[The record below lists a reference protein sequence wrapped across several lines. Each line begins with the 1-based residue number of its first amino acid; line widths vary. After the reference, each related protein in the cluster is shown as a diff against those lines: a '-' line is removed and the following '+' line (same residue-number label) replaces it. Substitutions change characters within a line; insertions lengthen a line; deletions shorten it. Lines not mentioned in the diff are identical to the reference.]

1 MPTASSSYASSVT
14 DEDLQQTI
22 TTPVWLGLSDH
33 DDDKTP
39 PLRSLQLSS
48 KASTMRI
55 ITTLFF
61 IFILVSC
68 TNNYD
73 NTNINDDPTINRTDI
88 KNDNNVIKQT
98 NIENGSLLENISN
111 PLIFNKI
118 NPLIAYDDSQD
129 KIDIRYDNTA
139 ISINLFGDD
148 DSDLTLM
155 MNGSVIDEGF
165 NGNFNYTY
173 EVDLQSAIKRINIFA
188 NDDNRQILILPA
200 TTEEYL
206 TYNALLFDDSGF
218 LHTYVFEIAEWG
230 CGNIES
236 IIANTKVDANA
247 IQVIDNTSKNCN
259 TRTYL
264 VDGEYIKEE
273 PKSFSIK
280 DIEEKYEE
288 NTHKIFTFDVNAD
301 GISDIVVSSINDD
314 KNLYQ
319 GDDLLVYLGLSDDRY
334 LLSLD
339 STNYTEDGG
348 FFFNNISPRSNSAG
362 LILST
367 HFSSKGY
374 PFIDYYFVLVN
385 NKWMIKKEIVKGY
398 LGDNQFYCRY
408 SKNYNVSRS
417 NSLPDT
423 LETQISEKDIP
434 NKCPPPPISYVVKAE
449 QAKILNEKFE
459 SRSTPNYYIKG
470 DLIEAFDQNE
480 DWVKVSY
487 KNGTKF
493 GWIDKR
499 ELVPD

>member
-22 TTPVWLGLSDH
+22 TTPVWSGLSDH

-88 KNDNNVIKQT
+88 KN
-98 NIENGSLLENISN
+98 GSL
-111 PLIFNKI
+111 
-118 NPLIAYDDSQD
+118 
-129 KIDIRYDNTA
+129 
-139 ISINLFGDD
+139 
-148 DSDLTLM
+148 
-155 MNGSVIDEGF
+155 
-165 NGNFNYTY
+165 
-173 EVDLQSAIKRINIFA
+173 
-188 NDDNRQILILPA
+188 
-200 TTEEYL
+200 
-206 TYNALLFDDSGF
+206 
-218 LHTYVFEIAEWG
+218 
-230 CGNIES
+230 
-236 IIANTKVDANA
+236 
-247 IQVIDNTSKNCN
+247 
-259 TRTYL
+259 
-264 VDGEYIKEE
+264 
-273 PKSFSIK
+273 
-280 DIEEKYEE
+280 
-288 NTHKIFTFDVNAD
+288 
-301 GISDIVVSSINDD
+301 
-314 KNLYQ
+314 
-319 GDDLLVYLGLSDDRY
+319 
-334 LLSLD
+334 
-339 STNYTEDGG
+339 
-348 FFFNNISPRSNSAG
+348 
-362 LILST
+362 
-367 HFSSKGY
+367 
-374 PFIDYYFVLVN
+374 
-385 NKWMIKKEIVKGY
+385 
-398 LGDNQFYCRY
+398 
-408 SKNYNVSRS
+408 
-417 NSLPDT
+417 

-434 NKCPPPPISYVVKAE
+434 NKCPPPPISYVLKAE

>member
-1 MPTASSSYASSVT
+1 MKIYIGIIFTLLLIACTSSYDEAVARDSST
-14 DEDLQQTI
+14 
-22 TTPVWLGLSDH
+22 
-33 DDDKTP
+33 
-39 PLRSLQLSS
+39 S
-48 KASTMRI
+48 KES
-55 ITTLFF
+55 
-61 IFILVSC
+61 
-68 TNNYD
+68 Y
-73 NTNINDDPTINRTDI
+73 I
-88 KNDNNVIKQT
+88 KNDNTVITKT
-98 NIENGSLLENISN
+98 DIENGSLLEDNSN
-111 PLIFNKI
+111 PLIFDKI
-118 NPLIAYDDSQD
+118 NSLIAYDDSQD

-148 DSDLTLM
+148 ESDLTLM

-173 EVDLQSAIKRINIFA
+173 EIDLQSAVKRIKVFA
-188 NDDNRQILILPA
+188 NDDDRQILILPA

-218 LHTYVFEIAEWG
+218 LHTYVFEIAEWD

-236 IIANTKVDANA
+236 IIANTKADANA

-301 GISDIVVSSINDD
+301 GISDIVVSNINND

-334 LLSLD
+334 VLSLD

-348 FFFNNISPRSNSAG
+348 FFFNIISPRSNSAG
-362 LILST
+362 FILST

-374 PFIDYYFVLVN
+374 PFIDYYFVLDN

-398 LGDNQFYCRY
+398 FGDDQFYCRY
-408 SKNYNVSRS
+408 SKNYKVSRS
-417 NSLPDT
+417 NSLPHT

-434 NKCPPPPISYVVKAE
+434 NKCPPPINYVVKAE

-459 SRSTPNYYIKG
+459 SRSPPNYYIKG

-480 DWVKVSY
+480 DWVKISY

-499 ELVPD
+499 NLVPVSD